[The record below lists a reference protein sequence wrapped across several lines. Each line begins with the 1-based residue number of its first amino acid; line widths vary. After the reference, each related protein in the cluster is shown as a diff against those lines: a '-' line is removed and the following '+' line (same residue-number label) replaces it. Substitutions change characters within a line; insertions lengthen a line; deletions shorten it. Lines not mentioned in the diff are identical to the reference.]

1 LSQSRRLRSNE
12 IHYLDHPKFG
22 IVVRIDP
29 VAIPQELIL
38 LLEALE
44 KADE

>member
-1 LSQSRRLRSNE
+1 MRSDE

-29 VAIPQELIL
+29 VTIPQS
-38 LLEALE
+38 LLEAFENLE
-44 KADE
+44 EEEPQ